1 MTSPAFPSSPP
12 AIAFIRRG
20 LIAIFLFGATGTA
33 IELVLLEHLD
43 GWKQWV
49 PVALLAIG
57 VLVGTWVAVKP
68 GAVGLR
74 VFSALLWIYLV
85 AGAVGT
91 WFHYQGNVEWEL
103 ERTPEIAGFAL
114 FKAAMEGATPSLAP
128 GTMIQLGLIGLLFTW
143 RHPESARR
151 DQHLPPAGVTS

>member
-1 MTSPAFPSSPP
+1 MTSPDSAVV
-12 AIAFIRRG
+12 AVIRRG
-20 LIAIFLFGATGTA
+20 LIAIFLFGVTGIA
-33 IELVLLEHLD
+33 IELVLLEHLE

-57 VLVGTWVAVKP
+57 VVLGAWLAFRPGPVALRAFQGLLGTY
-68 GAVGLR
+68 
-74 VFSALLWIYLV
+74 LL
-85 AGAVGT
+85 AGVVGT
-91 WFHYQGNVEWEL
+91 WFHYSGNVEWEL

-143 RHPESARR
+143 RHPGLQGR
-151 DQHLPPAGVTS
+151 QHVRIPPAGAIS

>member
-1 MTSPAFPSSPP
+1 MTTSDF
-12 AIAFIRRG
+12 AIVAVIRRG
-20 LIAIFLFGATGTA
+20 LIAIFLFGVTGTA
-33 IELVLLEHLD
+33 LELVLLEHLD

-49 PVALLAIG
+49 PVALLALG
-57 VLVGTWVAVKP
+57 AVQGAWVAWRPQPV
-68 GAVGLR
+68 ALRAFAGLL
-74 VFSALLWIYLV
+74 ATYLI

-91 WFHYQGNVEWEL
+91 WFHYAGNVEWEL

-143 RHPESARR
+143 RHPGLEGRQDTR
-151 DQHLPPAGVTS
+151 TPPAGASS